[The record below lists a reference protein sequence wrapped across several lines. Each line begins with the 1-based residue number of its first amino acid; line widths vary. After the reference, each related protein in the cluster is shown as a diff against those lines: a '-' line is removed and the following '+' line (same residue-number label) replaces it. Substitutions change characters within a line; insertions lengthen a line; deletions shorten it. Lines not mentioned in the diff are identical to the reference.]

1 MQDLIILAKAI
12 VHQVWVILLS
22 VDEDIP
28 PPSSA
33 RTTRAL
39 VKGKSLVR
47 GLVRVSAS
55 ENQMW
60 PASPTPH
67 SLPHSLLLPIDLVW
81 MAACQPMF
89 PAIEKRVKITGTSC
103 RKWNFNSSSP
113 FIHWCERLP
122 SRGEGSI
129 VFRQRSRFSKRRINR
144 KERGKNTPAF
154 LWLL

>member
-1 MQDLIILAKAI
+1 MVCNIWKIWLFLQT
-12 VHQVWVILLS
+12 QR
-22 VDEDIP
+22 
-28 PPSSA
+28 SSSGSNSA
-33 RTTRAL
+33 EHGWGHTSAVR
-39 VKGKSLVR
+39 VR
-47 GLVRVSAS
+47 GLARVSAS

-60 PASPTPH
+60 PASQPASPSPH

-89 PAIEKRVKITGTSC
+89 PTIEKRVKITGTSC